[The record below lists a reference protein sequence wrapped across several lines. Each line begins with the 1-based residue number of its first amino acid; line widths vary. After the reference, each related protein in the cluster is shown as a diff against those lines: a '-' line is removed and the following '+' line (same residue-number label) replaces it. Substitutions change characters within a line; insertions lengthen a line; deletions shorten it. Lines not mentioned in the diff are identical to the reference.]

1 MRLLLDTHAFL
12 WFINGDD
19 NLSQHSKLLIQ
30 DVNNEVLISIATLWE
45 ISIKNSLNK
54 LELAQPFE
62 VLIPRELADNEFTV
76 LPITVEHLIQL
87 GKLPFHH
94 RDPFDRILIAQS
106 LCEQLPIVSKDS
118 QFYNYPLEIIW

>member
-30 DVNNEVLISIATLWE
+30 DTNNEVLISIATLWE
-45 ISIKNSLNK
+45 ISIKSSLKK
-54 LELAQPFE
+54 LELAQSFE
-62 VLIPRELADNEFTV
+62 ILIPKELINNKFTL

-106 LCEQLPIVSKDS
+106 LCEQLPIVSKDN
-118 QFYNYPLEIIW
+118 QFNNYSLEIIW